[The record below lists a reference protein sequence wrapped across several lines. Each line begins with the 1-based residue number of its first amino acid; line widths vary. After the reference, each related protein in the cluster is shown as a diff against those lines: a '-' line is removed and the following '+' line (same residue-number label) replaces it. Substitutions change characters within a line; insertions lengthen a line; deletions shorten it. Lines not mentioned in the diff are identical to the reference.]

1 MHRTAAIAAALA
13 LASLVGAC
21 TQQKDPSADELQD
34 DLVEELRDIDA
45 SLTADQ
51 ADCYA
56 ELLVDKVGVD
66 EIVDVK
72 FSAEE
77 PSAKVADG
85 IAEAAVAARD
95 QCGLADP
102 PR

>member
-1 MHRTAAIAAALA
+1 MHRTPVIVAALV

-21 TQQKDPSADELQD
+21 SQQKDPTADELQD
-34 DLVEELRDIDA
+34 DLVEELRKVDTD
-45 SLTADQ
+45 LTADQ

-56 ELLVDKVGVD
+56 GLLVKEVGVKD
-66 EIVDVK
+66 IVDVK

-77 PSAKVADG
+77 PSDEIADG
-85 IAEAAVAARD
+85 IAAAAVAARD
-95 QCGLADP
+95 ECGLTDA